1 VTPRIVFADAD
12 LVVVDKPAGI
22 PSVPA
27 RTPLDPPA
35 VAARLAAEFGP
46 LEAVHR
52 LDRDTSG
59 LLVLAR
65 TRAARAALGRCFERG
80 EVAKRYLAM
89 VAGRPPD
96 DQGELHLPLAADPDR
111 PPRQRVDLV
120 LGKRAATRW
129 QLVATT
135 TAGLDATSLLAVEP
149 LTGRSHQ
156 IRVHLAW
163 LGCPIV
169 GDRLYGATDGA
180 HPGSGDAP
188 PLGLHAAALELPHP
202 STGERLAFTA
212 SPPDSPPWD
221 DFTPAIATAWAAW
234 PSGSPSARSGRTGP
248 DR

>member
-1 VTPRIVFADAD
+1 MTPRVVFADAD

-35 VAARLAAEFGP
+35 VAERLLAQFGP

-65 TRAARAALGRCFERG
+65 TRVARAALGRAFERG
-80 EVAKRYLAM
+80 EVAKRYLA
-89 VAGRPPD
+89 VVVGRPPED
-96 DQGELHLPLAADPDR
+96 RGELHLPLAADPQR
-111 PPRQRVDLV
+111 PPRQRIDLL

-129 QLVATT
+129 EFVTATPDDADLLSLVALT
-135 TAGLDATSLLAVEP
+135 P

-169 GDRLYGATDGA
+169 GDRLYGAAGRTNA
-180 HPGSGDAP
+180 GSPAEP
-188 PLGLHAAALELPHP
+188 SLGLHAAALALPHP

-212 SPPDSPPWD
+212 PPPHQPPWD
-221 DFTPAIATAWAAW
+221 RFAPAITTALAAW
-234 PSGSPSARSGRTGP
+234 PSRSPSASSGRTSP
-248 DR
+248 DP

>member
-1 VTPRIVFADAD
+1 MTVAGSDRRVDDDASPPPVVFADAAI
-12 LVVVDKPAGI
+12 VVVDKPSGM

-35 VAARLAAEFGP
+35 VAVRLAAAFGP

-65 TRAARAALGRCFERG
+65 SRAARATLGIAFERRL
-80 EVAKRYLAM
+80 VTKRYLAI
-89 VAGRPPD
+89 VTGRPP
-96 DQGELHLPLAADPDR
+96 GAEGTIELPLAPDPDR
-111 PPRQRVDLV
+111 PPRHRVDPV
-120 LGKRAATRW
+120 LGKQAATRW
-129 QLVATT
+129 QLVAASA
-135 TAGLDATSLLAVEP
+135 AGDAPTSLLAIEP

-169 GDRLYGATDGA
+169 GDRLYGVA
-180 HPGSGDAP
+180 SGTTAGLP
-188 PLGLHAAALELPHP
+188 AGPALALHAAALELPHP

-212 SPPDSPPWD
+212 PPPRAPPWTG
-221 DFTPAIATAWAAW
+221 FPAVY
-234 PSGSPSARSGRTGP
+234 P
-248 DR
+248 D

>member
-1 VTPRIVFADAD
+1 MTPRIVFADAE

-27 RTPLDPPA
+27 RTPHDPPA
-35 VAARLAAEFGP
+35 VAARLVGEFGL

-65 TRAARAALGRCFERG
+65 TRAARAALGRSFERG
-80 EVAKRYLAM
+80 AVVKHYLA
-89 VAGRPPD
+89 VITGRPPA
-96 DQGELHLPLAADPDR
+96 DQGELHLPLAADPER

-120 LGKRAATRW
+120 LGRRAATRW
-129 QLVATT
+129 QLVATI
-135 TAGLDATSLLAVEP
+135 AHDGAATSLLAVEP

-169 GDRLYGATDGA
+169 GDRLYNAASRTTA
-180 HPGSGDAP
+180 NSPTAP
-188 PLGLHAAALELPHP
+188 SLALHATALAFPHP
-202 STGERLAFTA
+202 STGEPIAFTA
-212 SPPDSPPWD
+212 LPPDRPPWD
-221 DFTPAIATAWAAW
+221 CFTAVPQPATFELCSRLAA
-234 PSGSPSARSGRTGP
+234 GRNRAA

>member
-1 VTPRIVFADAD
+1 MRPRVVFADPD

-35 VAARLAAEFGP
+35 VAVRLAPEFGP

-65 TRAARAALGRCFERG
+65 TRAARAALGRGFERG
-80 EVAKRYLAM
+80 EVAKRYLA
-89 VAGRPPD
+89 VVTGRPPH
-96 DQGELHLPLAADPDR
+96 DQGELRLPLAADPDR

-120 LGKRAATRW
+120 VGKRAATRW
-129 QLVATT
+129 HVVTMAIDGGAT
-135 TAGLDATSLLAVEP
+135 TSLLAVEP

-169 GDRLYGATDGA
+169 GDRLYGGA
-180 HPGSGDAP
+180 GRAAGGSPAGTS
-188 PLGLHAAALELPHP
+188 LGLHAAALNLAHP
-202 STGERLAFTA
+202 RTGERLAFTA
-212 SPPDSPPWD
+212 SPPDAAPWD
-221 DFTPAIATAWAAW
+221 GFIPAITTALVAW
-234 PSGSPSARSGRTGP
+234 PTGSSSARTARTGP
-248 DR
+248 DP

>member
-1 VTPRIVFADAD
+1 MTPRIVFADAD

-35 VAARLAAEFGP
+35 VAARLVAEFGP

-65 TRAARAALGRCFERG
+65 THAARAALGRAFERG
-80 EVAKRYLAM
+80 EVAKRYLA
-89 VAGRPPD
+89 VVTGRPPED
-96 DQGELHLPLAADPDR
+96 EGELHLPLAADPDR
-111 PPRQRVDLV
+111 PPRQRVDPV
-120 LGKRAATRW
+120 FGKRAATRW
-129 QLVATT
+129 RLMATVT
-135 TAGLDATSLLAVEP
+135 NGDAATSLLAVEP

-169 GDRLYGATDGA
+169 GDRLYGAAGRTTA
-180 HPGSGDAP
+180 GSPAEP
-188 PLGLHAAALELPHP
+188 PLALHAARLELPHP
-202 STGERLAFTA
+202 STGERLAVAT
-212 SPPDSPPWD
+212 PPRHAPPWD
-221 DFTPAIATAWAAW
+221 RFPAAH
-234 PSGSPSARSGRTGP
+234 S
-248 DR
+248 D

>member
-1 VTPRIVFADAD
+1 VTPRIVFADAE
-12 LVVVDKPAGI
+12 LVVVDKPAGM

-35 VAARLAAEFGP
+35 VAARLAAEFGL

-65 TRAARAALGRCFERG
+65 TRAARAALGQVFERG
-80 EVAKRYLAM
+80 AAVKRYLA
-89 VAGRPPD
+89 VVTGRPPEEA
-96 DQGELHLPLAADPDR
+96 GELHLPLAADPDR

-129 QLVATT
+129 HLLAATT
-135 TAGLDATSLLAVEP
+135 APADATSLLAVEP

-169 GDRLYGATDGA
+169 GDRLYGVTGSASAGSHSATL
-180 HPGSGDAP
+180 
-188 PLGLHAAALELPHP
+188 LGLHAAALELPHP
-202 STGERLAFTA
+202 STGERLAFA
-212 SPPDSPPWD
+212 APPPPAAPWD
-221 DFTPAIATAWAAW
+221 RFAAAITRHAL
-234 PSGSPSARSGRTGP
+234 PHRRGGGP
-248 DR
+248 

>member
-1 VTPRIVFADAD
+1 VTPRIVFADAE
-12 LVVVDKPAGI
+12 LVVVDKPGGM

-27 RTPLDPPA
+27 RTPLDPLA
-35 VAARLAAEFGP
+35 VAARLAAGFGP

-65 TRAARAALGRCFERG
+65 TRAARAALGRAFERG
-80 EVAKRYLAM
+80 EVAKRYLA
-89 VAGRPPD
+89 VVTGRPPED
-96 DQGELHLPLAADPDR
+96 RGELHLPLAADADR
-111 PPRQRVDLV
+111 PPRQRVDPV

-135 TAGLDATSLLAVEP
+135 PPESETTSLLAVEP

-163 LGCPIV
+163 LGCPIA
-169 GDRLYGATDGA
+169 GDRLYGATAGVSA
-180 HPGSGDAP
+180 GSREAP
-188 PLGLHAAALELPHP
+188 ALGLHAAAIELPHP
-202 STGERLAFTA
+202 ITGERLAFA
-212 SPPDSPPWD
+212 APPPHAPPWD
-221 DFTPAIATAWAAW
+221 RFAAAIKTALAAA

>member
-1 VTPRIVFADAD
+1 MTPRVVFADAD

-35 VAARLAAEFGP
+35 VAERLLAQFGP

-65 TRAARAALGRCFERG
+65 TRAARAALGRAFERG
-80 EVAKRYLAM
+80 EVAKRYLA
-89 VAGRPPD
+89 VVVGRPPED
-96 DQGELHLPLAADPDR
+96 RGELHLPLAADPQR
-111 PPRQRVDLV
+111 PPRQRIDLV

-129 QLVATT
+129 RFVAATT
-135 TAGLDATSLLAVEP
+135 DQIDALSLLAVEP

-169 GDRLYGATDGA
+169 GDRLYGAAGRTNA
-180 HPGSGDAP
+180 GSTAEP
-188 PLGLHAAALELPHP
+188 SLGLHAAALALPHP
-202 STGERLAFTA
+202 STGERLAFTTPPPHA
-212 SPPDSPPWD
+212 SPWD
-221 DFTPAIATAWAAW
+221 RFPAAG
-234 PSGSPSARSGRTGP
+234 PS
-248 DR
+248 

>member
-1 VTPRIVFADAD
+1 VTPRIVFADAE
-12 LVVVDKPAGI
+12 LVVVDKPAGM

-35 VAARLAAEFGP
+35 VAARLAGEFGL
-46 LEAVHR
+46 LEAAHR

-65 TRAARAALGRCFERG
+65 TRSARAAVGRAFERG
-80 EVAKRYLAM
+80 EVAKRYLA
-89 VAGRPPD
+89 VVTGRPPED
-96 DQGELHLPLAADPDR
+96 DGELHLPLAPDPSR

-129 QLVATT
+129 QHVAATT
-135 TAGLDATSLLAVEP
+135 DDGNAMSLVAVEP

-169 GDRLYGATDGA
+169 GDRLYNARG
-180 HPGSGDAP
+180 GSADWPTLA
-188 PLGLHAAALELPHP
+188 LHAAALDLPHP
-202 STGERLAFTA
+202 STGERLTFTT
-212 SPPDSPPWD
+212 PPPHAPPWD
-221 DFTPAIATAWAAW
+221 RFTATIRSALAAW
-234 PSGSPSARSGRTGP
+234 PSGSPAAKSGRTGP

>member
-1 VTPRIVFADAD
+1 VAGLFKGGAVPFENRPTLNLDRELRFHFAGDLHRYVARLLDGAAPAD
-12 LVVVDKPAGI
+12 LAPIAQK
-22 PSVPA
+22 
-27 RTPLDPPA
+27 LD
-35 VAARLAAEFGP
+35 VGGYHLRIT
-46 LEAVHR
+46 R
-52 LDRDTSG
+52 SLD
-59 LLVLAR
+59 
-65 TRAARAALGRCFERG
+65 
-80 EVAKRYLAM
+80 VAKRYLAV
-89 VAGRPPD
+89 VAGRPRE

-129 QLVATT
+129 RFVAATT
-135 TAGLDATSLLAVEP
+135 DQIDALSLLAVEP
-149 LTGRSHQ
+149 RPGRSHQ

-169 GDRLYGATDGA
+169 GDRLYGAAGRTNA
-180 HPGSGDAP
+180 GSPAEP
-188 PLGLHAAALELPHP
+188 SLGLHAAALALPHP

-212 SPPDSPPWD
+212 SPPDAPPWE

>member
-1 VTPRIVFADAD
+1 MTPRIVFADAD

-35 VAARLAAEFGP
+35 VAERLAEQFGP
-46 LEAVHR
+46 IEAVHR

-65 TRAARAALGRCFERG
+65 TSIARAALGRSFERG
-80 EVAKRYLAM
+80 EVAKRYLA
-89 VAGRPPD
+89 VVTGRPPAD
-96 DQGELHLPLAADPDR
+96 EGELHLPLAADPDR

-129 QLVATT
+129 RLVA
-135 TAGLDATSLLAVEP
+135 APADGANSISLLTITP

-169 GDRLYGATDGA
+169 GDRLYAA
-180 HPGSGDAP
+180 RPCAAAAP
-188 PLGLHAAALELPHP
+188 PPEVSLALHAAGLELPHP
-202 STGERLAFTA
+202 ITGERLVLAA
-212 SPPDSPPWD
+212 PPPRRAPWD
-221 DFTPAIATAWAAW
+221 RFAARH
-234 PSGSPSARSGRTGP
+234 A
-248 DR
+248 D

>member
-1 VTPRIVFADAD
+1 MTLRIVFADAD

-35 VAARLAAEFGP
+35 VAARLATEFGP

-65 TRAARAALGRCFERG
+65 TRAARAALGHAFERAK
-80 EVAKRYLAM
+80 VAKRYLAVVM
-89 VAGRPPD
+89 GRPPRD
-96 DQGELHLPLAADPDR
+96 RGELHLPLAADPDQ

-120 LGKRAATRW
+120 LGKRAATGW
-129 QLVATT
+129 QLLAAA
-135 TAGLDATSLLAVEP
+135 TAGLVPTSLLAVEP

-169 GDRLYGATDGA
+169 GDRLYGTTGGA
-180 HPGSGDAP
+180 HPSSRDAP

-212 SPPDSPPWD
+212 PPPHMPPWD
-221 DFTPAIATAWAAW
+221 RFTAVVRTASAAW
-234 PSGSPSARSGRTGP
+234 PIGSPSARTARTVP
-248 DR
+248 DP

>member
-1 VTPRIVFADAD
+1 MTPRLVFADAD

-35 VAARLAAEFGP
+35 VAARLVGEFGP

-65 TRAARAALGRCFERG
+65 TSAARAALGRAFERG
-80 EVAKRYLAM
+80 EVAKRYLAV
-89 VAGRPPD
+89 VAGRPPKS
-96 DQGELHLPLAADPDR
+96 QGELHLPLAADPDR
-111 PPRQRVDLV
+111 PPRQRVDLL

-129 QLVATT
+129 RLVATVT
-135 TAGLDATSLLAVEP
+135 DGGAATSLLAIEP

-169 GDRLYGATDGA
+169 GDRLYGAAGRTNA
-180 HPGSGDAP
+180 GSPAEP
-188 PLGLHAAALELPHP
+188 ALALHAARLELPHP
-202 STGERLAFTA
+202 STGTRLAFA
-212 SPPDSPPWD
+212 APPPHAPPWD
-221 DFTPAIATAWAAW
+221 RFPTAA
-234 PSGSPSARSGRTGP
+234 P
-248 DR
+248 D